1 MNEHNDELLLCD
13 PRKLTE
19 EEARRMVLFRREDGT
34 LVTLAD
40 ATQADWLEYRQR
52 LDARQ
57 QQLRKEMAET
67 NDVLR
72 KIGLSLD

>member
-1 MNEHNDELLLCD
+1 
-13 PRKLTE
+13 
-19 EEARRMVLFRREDGT
+19 
-34 LVTLAD
+34 VTLAD
-40 ATQADWLEYRQR
+40 ATHADWLEYRQR

-72 KIGLSLD
+72 RIGLSLD